1 MINFN
6 EPWEFRKQQL
16 EMLEKC
22 YKAISKFIEIESDR
36 MTAIGLLNNYD
47 RMRAI
52 QFLLKVGQQYYNPD
66 PVFLQ
71 NLLSGNI
78 SDFFIQYNLGYV
90 AQTIIPVAV
99 SKYVAEERMKEIAKE
114 VLESNFRNNW
124 WGV

>member
-1 MINFN
+1 MINN
-6 EPWEFRKQQL
+6 EPWEKQKQQL
-16 EMLEKC
+16 EMLEKLC
-22 YKAISKFIEIESDR
+22 KAISEFSEIESDR

-52 QFLLKVGQQYYNPD
+52 QFLLKVGQLYYNPD

-71 NLLSGNI
+71 DLLSGNI
-78 SDFFIQYNLGYV
+78 SDFLIQYNLGYV